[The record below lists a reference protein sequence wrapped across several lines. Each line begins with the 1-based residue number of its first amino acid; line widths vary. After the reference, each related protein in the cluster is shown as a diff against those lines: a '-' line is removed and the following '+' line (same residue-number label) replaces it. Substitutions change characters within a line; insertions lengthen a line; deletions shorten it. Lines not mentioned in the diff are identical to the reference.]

1 MANAAKPSVTGP
13 AQTNSFPKKRIGDLL
28 IEKGLVTEDQIKI
41 ALLEQ
46 RKSKKAIGQCLVDIG
61 FITEAMM
68 RDALG
73 EAFGKSSIDLTT
85 IIPDDEAIAFIP
97 KEIALRYLVVP
108 VNYDRQ
114 QHQLTIAM
122 VDVHDVTIVDR
133 IQAIVDSK
141 LSLVPVL
148 AAESDLLQA
157 IDNFYGYKLSID
169 GIIHE
174 LETGEVDYGSFSVD
188 GNTEYSHPMVRL
200 VNAILADAVKHGA
213 SDIHFEPEENFLR
226 LRYRIDGVLRQ
237 IRVLHRDYWRA
248 MVVRLK
254 VISGMNIA
262 ETRAPQDGHISLE
275 VSGKHIDFR
284 VSAQPTTHGENVV
297 LRVLDR
303 DKGIVPLEK
312 LDLMPRTLQ
321 ELKLMMARPE
331 GIILVT
337 GPTGSGKTTT
347 LYSMLNYRNSPD
359 VNIMTLEDP
368 VEYPLPMIRQSSISE
383 GAKLTFATGIRSLM
397 RQDPDIILVGE
408 IRDEDTAEM
417 AFRAAMT
424 GHQVF
429 TTLHTNSAFGA
440 LPRLLDIG
448 VKTTVLSGNII
459 GILAQRLVRKLCD
472 QCKNP
477 YSPDDVEKMILGEDY
492 RVGMQLYGPQGC
504 EACENF
510 GYKGRCSLVEIL
522 RFDEVLDDMVAR
534 NCTLKDIKA
543 YAVDQGFQSMATD
556 GVRRVVAGETTL
568 EEVARVANLAERI
581 KL

>member
-1 MANAAKPSVTGP
+1 M
-13 AQTNSFPKKRIGDLL
+13 L

-46 RKSKKAIGQCLVDIG
+46 RKSKKPIGQCLVDSG
-61 FITEAMM
+61 FITEGMM

-73 EAFGKSSIDLTT
+73 EAFGKGSIDLATVL
-85 IIPDDEAIAFIP
+85 PDDDAIAFIP
-97 KEIALRYLVVP
+97 KEVALRHLVVP
-108 VNYDRQ
+108 VNYDRTH
-114 QHQLTIAM
+114 HQLTIAM
-122 VDVHDVTIVDR
+122 VDVNEVTIVDR
-133 IQAIVDSK
+133 LQAIVDST
-141 LSLVPVL
+141 LTLLPVF

-174 LETGEVDYGSFSVD
+174 LETGEVDYGSLTVD

-200 VNAILADAVKHGA
+200 VNAILADAVKRDA
-213 SDIHFEPEENFLR
+213 SDIHFEPEESFLR

-254 VISGMNIA
+254 VMSGMNIA
-262 ETRAPQDGHISLE
+262 ETRAPQDGHISLD

-368 VEYPLPMIRQSSISE
+368 VEYPLPMIRQSSINE

-440 LPRLLDIG
+440 IPRLLDIG

-459 GILAQRLVRKLCD
+459 GILAQRLVRRLCSH
-472 QCKNP
+472 CKAA
-477 YSPDDVEKMILGEDY
+477 YEPDSIEQMILGEAHHD
-492 RVGMQLYGPQGC
+492 GMQLFRAQGC
-504 EACENF
+504 EACDNF

-522 RFDEVLDDMVAR
+522 RFDDVLDDMVAR
-534 NCTLKDIKA
+534 QCTLKEIKA
-543 YAVDQGFQSMATD
+543 YALKQGFQSIATD
-556 GVRRVVAGETTL
+556 GIRRVIAGETTL
-568 EEVARVANLAERI
+568 EEVARVTNLAERMQ
-581 KL
+581 L

>member
-1 MANAAKPSVTGP
+1 MPSAAPAPAPKPQATKP
-13 AQTNSFPKKRIGDLL
+13 ALRKRIGDLL
-28 IEKGLVTEDQIKI
+28 VEKGLVTEDQIKI

-46 RKSKKAIGQCLVDIG
+46 RKTKKPIAQCLVDIG

-73 EAFGKSSIDLTT
+73 EAFGKSSIDLST
-85 IIPDDEAIAFIP
+85 IVPDHEAIAFIP
-97 KEIALRYLVVP
+97 KDVAIRYSVLP
-108 VNYDRQ
+108 VNYNRETR
-114 QHQLTIAM
+114 QLTLAM
-122 VDVHDVTIVDR
+122 VDINNVRILDR
-133 IQAIVDSK
+133 IQANIDSRVT
-141 LSLVPVL
+141 LTPTL

-157 IDNFYGYKLSID
+157 IDKFYGYQLSID

-174 LETGEVDYGSFSVD
+174 LETGEVDYGSLNVD
-188 GNTEYSHPMVRL
+188 GGTEYSHPMVRL
-200 VNAILADAVKHGA
+200 VNAILADAVKRDA
-213 SDIHFEPEENFLR
+213 SDIHFEPEASFLR

-237 IRVLHRDYWRA
+237 IRVLHRDYWQA

-262 ETRAPQDGHISLE
+262 ETRCPQDGHISLE
-275 VSGKHIDFR
+275 VSGKDIDFR

-303 DKGIVPLEK
+303 TKGIVPLDK
-312 LDLMPRTLQ
+312 LDLMPRTSQ

-368 VEYPLPMIRQSSISE
+368 VEYPLTLIRQSSISE
-383 GAKLTFATGIRSLM
+383 GAKMTFATGIRSLM

-408 IRDEDTAEM
+408 VRDEETAEM

-440 LPRLLDIG
+440 IPRLLDIG
-448 VKTTVLSGNII
+448 VKTTVMSGNII
-459 GILAQRLVRKLCD
+459 GIVAQRLVRKLCHH
-472 QCKNP
+472 CKKP
-477 YSPDDVEKMILGEDY
+477 YIPDEVERMILGEY
-492 RVGMQLYGPQGC
+492 YKHWEVIYGPKGC
-504 EACENF
+504 ERCENF

-522 RFDEVLDDMVAR
+522 RFDDTLDDMIAR
-534 NCTLKDIKA
+534 QCTIKEIKA
-543 YAVDQGFQSMATD
+543 YAVEQGFQSMAID
-556 GVRRVVAGETTL
+556 GIRRVMQGETTL
-568 EEVARVANLAERI
+568 EEVARVTNLAERI
-581 KL
+581 TL